1 MRVPIVVPEVGPGN
15 ESLMI
20 CSWLFDVGDLVV
32 SGDSVAEILIPGVVF
47 EIAAESSGRLVEIT
61 RPMEAKVTIG
71 DIIGWLDDEISTESE
86 PNPKVDQ

>member
-15 ESLMI
+15 ESLVI

-32 SGDSVAEILIPGVVF
+32 SGDSIAEILIPGVVF

-61 RPMEAKVTIG
+61 HPLDDKVTTG
-71 DIIGWLDDEISTESE
+71 DIIGWLDDEISAEFE
-86 PNPKVDQ
+86 PDPKVDQ